1 MVKKSPDGVIGFAD
15 EIWWSRLAF
24 PALHAWAE
32 GKQQVRLI
40 EQSLPKD
47 DPDSKA
53 LACYGLLL
61 SCPADTASL
70 PEQVWLRFVSGRPV
84 SAITTQFLD
93 WAATKLAS
101 LGKRFWL
108 LIWDN
113 ASWHLSKQVRS
124 WIRAHNQQV
133 KAAGRGLRI
142 LTCFLPT
149 KSPWLNPIEPR
160 WLHARRR
167 ILEPDRLLSAAEL
180 EQRICDLFA
189 CQREPR
195 LSVPENVS

>member
-1 MVKKSPDGVIGFAD
+1 MVKRSADGVLGFAD

-32 GKQQVRLI
+32 GKQQLHLI
-40 EQSLPKD
+40 EQTLPKD
-47 DPDSKA
+47 DPDPKA

-61 SCPADTASL
+61 SCPADLSSL
-70 PEQVWLRFVSGRPV
+70 PEQVWLRFVTGRPV
-84 SAITTQFLD
+84 SAITTQFLQFC
-93 WAATKLAS
+93 AAKLER

-124 WIRAHNQQV
+124 WIRTHNQQA
-133 KAAGRGLRI
+133 KATGRGVRI
-142 LTCFLPT
+142 LTCFLPI

-167 ILEPDRLLSAAEL
+167 VLDPDRLLSATEL

-195 LSVPENVS
+195 LSVPEHLA